1 MARSYPDV
9 YVAQCSM
16 GASPV
21 QAIKALTEA
30 EQHKGPSL
38 VIVYA
43 PCMEHGIKASEGG
56 MGSTSMSMKLAVD
69 TGYWVNYRYNPDLIA
84 QGKNPMAIDSAK
96 PKRSPLDFLMTQT
109 RFERLIREFPDRA
122 DLHRQLAV
130 MLARKFR
137 ALERERDSWVPETPE
152 DEDAAA
158 AGFAPPTPED
168 QMITTP
174 GSAVPESHSG
184 LIVAFGSVSGNAQ
197 AAADQAAKKLG
208 LASPAIGL
216 DKLDRSAFEAAEDVV
231 LVVSTNG
238 DGDYPGNA
246 DAFAEWLG
254 TRKASSLSHMK
265 VRLLGLG
272 SSDYEHYNQ
281 AAKNIKALLEAKGAT
296 VAISLANEAADGGID
311 AGVSAFLAQL

>member
-1 MARSYPDV
+1 
-9 YVAQCSM
+9 
-16 GASPV
+16 
-21 QAIKALTEA
+21 
-30 EQHKGPSL
+30 
-38 VIVYA
+38 
-43 PCMEHGIKASEGG
+43 
-56 MGSTSMSMKLAVD
+56 
-69 TGYWVNYRYNPDLIA
+69 
-84 QGKNPMAIDSAK
+84 
-96 PKRSPLDFLMTQT
+96 
-109 RFERLIREFPDRA
+109 
-122 DLHRQLAV
+122 

-246 DAFAEWLG
+246 DAFAE
-254 TRKASSLSHMK
+254 
-265 VRLLGLG
+265 
-272 SSDYEHYNQ
+272 
-281 AAKNIKALLEAKGAT
+281 
-296 VAISLANEAADGGID
+296 
-311 AGVSAFLAQL
+311 